1 MPSIR
6 EVFPMSCA
14 TCRRDR
20 RDRMY
25 AVCAMDVE
33 DWVKI
38 CQNIQMLTEYTRKEG
53 PGLEVEATAAIL

>member
-20 RDRMY
+20 RDR
-25 AVCAMDVE
+25 VCGMCNGRG
-33 DWVKI
+33 I
-38 CQNIQMLTEYTRKEG
+38 LGQNIQMLTEYTRKER